1 MPRPLACPII
11 CSQPS
16 AVIQEYV
23 EALLGTQQFCCSQ
36 KLISGALPHDTDVRM
51 NSSRGQKAAGEEAG
65 HRLGNFKRQQRRP
78 QNEPYGRRNG
88 TQAEGRN
95 ADLATADATGW
106 QKVLEVV
113 GMTHEE
119 IRRLTQIVAQQQEII
134 NTLEKRLKETRQEEI
149 KNNQAAIA
157 SVEISLRGSYADVA
171 RTPPT
176 SQPSGDVNGA
186 DGRVIQFEARTQ
198 RRQAGGPATGHPTK
212 ADNPHSRQRLTHEP
226 LKSLRL
232 STASFILFRQKET
245 AQVVRH
251 PCRKHDLI
259 RLDQHATG
267 AVALPSPPQDH
278 EPRPPI
284 RCCQMPPWVAA
295 TRAKSE
301 TTG

>member
-1 MPRPLACPII
+1 
-11 CSQPS
+11 
-16 AVIQEYV
+16 
-23 EALLGTQQFCCSQ
+23 
-36 KLISGALPHDTDVRM
+36 M

-65 HRLGNFKRQQRRP
+65 AQARQQRRP

-119 IRRLTQIVAQQQEII
+119 IGKLTQIVAQQQEII
-134 NTLEKRLKETRQEEI
+134 KTLEKRLKETRQEEI

-176 SQPSGDVNGA
+176 SQPSGDVDGA
-186 DGRVIQFEARTQ
+186 DGGVIQFEARTQ
-198 RRQAGGPATGHPTK
+198 RRQAGGPATP
-212 ADNPHSRQRLTHEP
+212 PSRQPSFSPTVNSR
-226 LKSLRL
+226 
-232 STASFILFRQKET
+232 AS
-245 AQVVRH
+245 QVSAPQHRIFHLVPPKRDCPGRH

-267 AVALPSPPQDH
+267 AVALLSPPQDH

-295 TRAKSE
+295 TRADSE